1 MSPMH
6 GVTELLRQLPP
17 PVRTGIY
24 WAAVLVGALLG
35 GLQGLGVETLGS
47 VTVARALEIYA
58 YVVPLTGV
66 LAVANVGNKPAAAT
80 EYDELEEP
88 TDLSSFEPVGNPDDV
103 YGQYVV

>member
-6 GVTELLRQLPP
+6 SAAEVLRQLPP
-17 PVRTGIY
+17 RVRTGIY

-80 EYDELEEP
+80 EYEELEEP
-88 TDLSSFEPVGNPDDV
+88 IDLSSFEPVGNPDDV

>member
-6 GVTELLRQLPP
+6 GVAELLRQLPP